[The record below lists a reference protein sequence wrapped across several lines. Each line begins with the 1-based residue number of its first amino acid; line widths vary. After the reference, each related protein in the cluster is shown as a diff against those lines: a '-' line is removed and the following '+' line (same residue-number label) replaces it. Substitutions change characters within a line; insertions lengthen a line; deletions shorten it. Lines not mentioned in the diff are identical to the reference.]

1 MPDASQTPAALWPDF
16 FTQQLRQDAAK
27 TFDIDELSAKFAAE
41 LALPEPLAQS
51 LCALY
56 QPLAAHCASARGK
69 GTYVVGVN
77 GAQGTGKSTAAS
89 ILKVL
94 LEAVYGLNVCAL
106 SIDDLYLSR
115 AARAELA
122 RDTHPLLATRG
133 VPGTHNL
140 PLALETF
147 TQLKKAGAQQLTP
160 IPRFDKSQDDCVS
173 RELWDTVQGRPDI
186 IIFEGWCVGARAQR
200 SSDLQTPINALEKEE
215 DIDGH
220 WRRYVN
226 DALADYQALFAQ
238 IDLLVMLKAPSFTQV
253 LEWRQLQEQKLRDSL
268 TDAQLQ
274 HSRVMSAAQ
283 IERFI
288 AHYERLTRWMLSEMP
303 ARANI
308 VLELAENHQVA
319 AIQCHINH

>member
-1 MPDASQTPAALWPDF
+1 MPDASHTSTALWPDF
-16 FTQQLRQDAAK
+16 FTR
-27 TFDIDELSAKFAAE
+27 E
-41 LALPEPLAQS
+41 LAAQPSFDESELTRKLAAQLSLSEPLAQS
-51 LCALY
+51 LSNLY
-56 QPLAAHCASARGK
+56 QPLAAHCASSK
-69 GTYVVGVN
+69 GQSTYVVGVN

-89 ILKVL
+89 ILKLL
-94 LEAVYGLNVCAL
+94 LESVHGLTVTAL

-122 RDTHPLLATRG
+122 RDIHPLLATRG

-140 PLALETF
+140 ALALDTF
-147 TQLKKAGAQQLTP
+147 TQLKAAGAQQLTP
-160 IPRFDKSQDDCVS
+160 IPRFDKSQDDCLD
-173 RELWDTVQGRPDI
+173 ENLWDKAQGRPDI

-200 SSDLQTPINALEKEE
+200 SSDLAEPVNTLEKEE
-215 DIDGH
+215 DADGR
-220 WRRYVN
+220 WRQFVN

-268 TDAQLQ
+268 STEQLQ
-274 HSRVMSAAQ
+274 HSRVMTAAD

-303 ARANI
+303 ARADI
-308 VLELAENHQVA
+308 VLDLAENHQVA
-319 AIQCHINH
+319 DIHCHVNR